1 MKILRKSWTEHRTNK
16 SIREELKV
24 EDQWL
29 ENFTKAG
36 VFWSFEEKRGL
47 GKNHLGGKD
56 RREKRKTKTEKVV
69 EKGHTGCFPDMS
81 QTEGGRLA
89 TDRSCFTCA
98 VRDVTSYGDMQ
109 LEKEYILTNGWLL
122 IKLVY
127 MTGLAGELLK
137 ILQRSTCYGA

>member
-69 EKGHTGCFPDMS
+69 EKGHTVC
-81 QTEGGRLA
+81 L
-89 TDRSCFTCA
+89 
-98 VRDVTSYGDMQ
+98 
-109 LEKEYILTNGWLL
+109 
-122 IKLVY
+122 
-127 MTGLAGELLK
+127 
-137 ILQRSTCYGA
+137 

>member
-1 MKILRKSWTEHRTNK
+1 
-16 SIREELKV
+16 
-24 EDQWL
+24 
-29 ENFTKAG
+29 
-36 VFWSFEEKRGL
+36 
-47 GKNHLGGKD
+47 
-56 RREKRKTKTEKVV
+56 
-69 EKGHTGCFPDMS
+69 MS

-127 MTGLAGELLK
+127 MIGLAGELLK